1 MLEQRGYRIGSVG
14 EFLGLSPGE
23 SRDIELTLVR
33 GLRER
38 DEHAPSARQKSRGR
52 RRSPAPHSRKHP
64 ISPEWVKEIHRRCEE
79 IDSGKA
85 TLLDGAM
92 VINELREKYNK

>member
-1 MLEQRGYRIGSVG
+1 MDKSKRKMLEQRGYRIGSVG

-64 ISPEWVKEIHRRCEE
+64 ISPEWVKEI
-79 IDSGKA
+79 DSGKA